1 MLQILNKILLEGR
14 AVIRLTIPEVSAL
27 QIKTLSSNTI
37 KIQLLWGGMK
47 GYVPRGTPNRHPVL
61 KKISPKIDTPF

>member
-14 AVIRLTIPEVSAL
+14 AVILLNIPEASAL

-37 KIQLLWGGMK
+37 KMQLLAA
-47 GYVPRGTPNRHPVL
+47 P
-61 KKISPKIDTPF
+61 